1 MKTVWRAVGLF
12 WLAPLV
18 GEFLL
23 GNQPVTELPSILL
36 FAPMYGGGAL
46 LIREVARRA
55 GIGWTGIVLLAAA
68 YGLLEEGPIDQM
80 LFNPGYLG
88 LDSFAGFALVPGL
101 GVSVSLVQGTVTLH
115 TIWSIC
121 VPIALVEG
129 FAPESTRPWLGRLGL
144 TVVALIFTLGSTL
157 LGVMQAVG
165 FHFVASPA
173 QFAGSAVAIA
183 VLVVLA
189 FVLGRRAGHR
199 RTGKPVPSPL
209 RVGVVAFAATSLY
222 WVESEFLPD
231 DWLPEWVSIAWWFVL
246 FGGTTAAIVHWSRGK
261 GWGPRHRLALATGAL
276 LTYAWAGYSHASDM
290 DNVSLPIA
298 LLGNTLFALAAGIL
312 VLILWRRL
320 GTPRGVEH
328 VR

>member
-1 MKTVWRAVGLF
+1 VETKRWRAVGLF

-23 GNQPVTELPSILL
+23 GNQPVTALPSIFL

-46 LIREVARRA
+46 LIRQVARRA

-88 LDSFAGFALVPGL
+88 LDSFAGFALIPGL
-101 GVSVSLVQGTVTLH
+101 GVSASLVQGTLTLH

-144 TVVALIFTLGSTL
+144 TVVAVIFTLGSTL

-183 VLVVLA
+183 VLVALA
-189 FVLGRRAGHR
+189 ITLGRRK
-199 RTGKPVPSPL
+199 GKVVDGTAPRPL
-209 RVGVVAFAATSLY
+209 VVGLVAFVATSLY
-222 WVESEFLPD
+222 WAESEFLPD
-231 DWLPEWVSIAWWFVL
+231 DSLPEWVSLTWWFVL
-246 FGGTTAAIVHWSRGK
+246 FGSTTAAVIHWSQLT

-276 LTYAWAGYSHASDM
+276 LTYAWAGFSHASDM
-290 DNVSLPIA
+290 DAVPLPVA
-298 LLGNTLFALAAGIL
+298 LLGNTLFALAAVIL
-312 VLILWRRL
+312 VLTLWRRV
-320 GTPRGVEH
+320 GAEAQR
-328 VR
+328 

>member
-1 MKTVWRAVGLF
+1 
-12 WLAPLV
+12 LV

-23 GNQPVTELPSILL
+23 GNQPVTELPSIFL

-68 YGLLEEGPIDQM
+68 YGLVEEGPIDQM

-88 LDSFAGFALVPGL
+88 LDSFAGFVQIPGL
-101 GVSVSLVQGTVTLH
+101 GVSASLVQGTLTLH

-165 FHFVASPA
+165 FHSVASPG

-189 FVLGRRAGHR
+189 FVLGRRTGNR
-199 RTGKPVPSPL
+199 RIGKAPRPL
-209 RVGVVAFAATSLY
+209 VVGVVAFVATSIY

-246 FGGTTAAIVHWSRGK
+246 FGGTAAAILHWSRSTD
-261 GWGPRHRLALATGAL
+261 WGQRHRLALATGAL
-276 LTYAWAGYSHASDM
+276 LTYAWAGFSHASDM
-290 DNVSLPIA
+290 DDVSLPFA
-298 LLGNTLFALAAGIL
+298 LLGNTVFALSAVIL
-312 VLILWRRL
+312 VLILWRRV
-320 GTPRGVEH
+320 GKVNC